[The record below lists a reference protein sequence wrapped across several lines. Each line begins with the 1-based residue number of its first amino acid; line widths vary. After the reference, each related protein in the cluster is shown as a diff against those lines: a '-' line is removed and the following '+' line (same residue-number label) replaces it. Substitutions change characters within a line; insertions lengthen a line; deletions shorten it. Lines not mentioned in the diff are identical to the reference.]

1 MFHKNTFLVKIDA
14 LTHNLDTVLVTLIR
28 GSTLVLWRYD
38 LYPVLPGLT
47 GLLDSLCSIRINF
60 ASKELFLQM
69 QMIAVAQFDPVK

>member
-1 MFHKNTFLVKIDA
+1 M
-14 LTHNLDTVLVTLIR
+14 
-28 GSTLVLWRYD
+28 
-38 LYPVLPGLT
+38 LPGLT